1 MRARLHRF
9 ADDLATG
16 ALRVPRL
23 YPDGFGSQLEIERIG
38 EHIRRYERSRRPPT
52 LNFTLGGWRRFAA
65 GSVRRGWF
73 RSPTLH
79 LRLPEASRT
88 ARFEWIQPDEH
99 HAGAVVLHL
108 AASGEVGFFAR
119 RLLARRLLRFGIASF
134 ILENPFYGSRRPSG
148 QTHAALRSVR
158 DQFAMNFAT
167 VEEGRAIL
175 QTLKDMGYSYLGV
188 TGYSQGG
195 VMAAFCAALTDF
207 PVAVAA
213 RGMADSVADL
223 FTRDN
228 FSQIVLWDRLAIDC
242 GSEKRARHVFR
253 RALEVVRV
261 SQFPPPLC
269 PEAAILLASRYDRFI
284 DPGEARRL
292 HRHWR
297 GSELRWLTAGHVT
310 GLFLNV
316 NQHVITIRDAFTKL
330 QNHVGGKGS
339 HTTRVPA
346 LPLIESIR

>member
-23 YPDGFGSQLEIERIG
+23 YPDGFGSQLEIERIV
-38 EHIRRYERSRRPPT
+38 EHIRRYQRSRRPPR
-52 LNFTLGGWRRFAA
+52 LSFKLEAWNRFA
-65 GSVRRGWF
+65 GGYTRRGSF

-79 LRLPEASRT
+79 LRLPDASRT
-88 ARFEWIQPDEH
+88 ARFELIQPKPDH
-99 HAGAVVLHL
+99 SGAVVLHL
-108 AASGEVGFFAR
+108 AASGEMGFFAR
-119 RLLARRLLRFGIASF
+119 RLLARQLMRFGIASF
-134 ILENPFYGSRRPSG
+134 ILENPFYGSRRPPG

-175 QTLKDMGYSYLGV
+175 QTLKDIGYSHLGV

-213 RGMADSVADL
+213 RGMADSVTDL

-228 FSQIVLWDRLAIDC
+228 FSQIVLWDRLAMDC
-242 GSEKRARHVFR
+242 GSEQRARRVFR
-253 RALEVVRV
+253 RALDVVRV
-261 SQFPPPLC
+261 SQFPPPHC

-284 DPGEARRL
+284 DPAEARVL
-292 HRHWR
+292 HQHWK

-316 NQHVITIRDAFTKL
+316 GQHLKTIRDSFTRL
-330 QNHVGGKGS
+330 RNHVGGAGS
-339 HTTRVPA
+339 STIRVPA
-346 LPLIESIR
+346 LPLMESIR